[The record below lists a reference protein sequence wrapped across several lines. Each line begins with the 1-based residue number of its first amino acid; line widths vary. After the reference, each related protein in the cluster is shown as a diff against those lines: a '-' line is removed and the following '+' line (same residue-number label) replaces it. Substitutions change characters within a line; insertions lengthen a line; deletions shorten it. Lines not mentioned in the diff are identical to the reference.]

1 MDRVAWWATVH
12 GVAELNMTEQPARM
26 HECWRGW
33 GLGAK
38 AEPGCKLC
46 FLFGAQF
53 REHFHL
59 VYLRLRAQCGLLLA
73 LRALVLGD
81 GAR

>member
-1 MDRVAWWATVH
+1 MVLLIDRAWPEIAKDS
-12 GVAELNMTEQPARM
+12 
-26 HECWRGW
+26 
-33 GLGAK
+33 LGK
-38 AEPGCKLC
+38 DVSICKLC

-59 VYLRLRAQCGLLLA
+59 VYLRLRVQCGLLLA